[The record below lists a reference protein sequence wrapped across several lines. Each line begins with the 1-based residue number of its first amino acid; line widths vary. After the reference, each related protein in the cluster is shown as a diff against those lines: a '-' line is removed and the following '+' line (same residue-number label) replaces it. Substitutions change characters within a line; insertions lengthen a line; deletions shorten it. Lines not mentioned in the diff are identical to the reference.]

1 MPRHL
6 FEIDCPCCGKRI
18 EIDTRSGKARA
29 VRVQE
34 SKKVKDLDGLVEEH
48 RHEDERLRSLFEEA
62 AKDHAHYDERLE
74 KLFKKAAEEAEKHKD
89 EKPPN
94 PFDLE

>member
-29 VRVQE
+29 VRARD
-34 SKKVKDLDGLVEEH
+34 SKDLDRLVDEH

-62 AKDHAHYDERLE
+62 AKDHAHYNERLE
-74 KLFKKAAEEAEKHKD
+74 DLFKQAAEEAEKHKD

-94 PFDLE
+94 PFDYE